1 MLGCASGAIAGLVAI
16 TPACGYVGP
25 MGSIAIGV
33 LAGFV
38 CLWSVSWLKHTIGY
52 DDSLDVFGVHCVGGI
67 LGAMLTGVFASP
79 SLGGQG
85 VYDYVANA
93 TAEYSMSAQLVAQ
106 AWGVGTTIVW
116 SGVVAIISYK
126 LVDLLVGLRVSE
138 EQEREGLDTAEHGE
152 RAYTA

>member
-1 MLGCASGAIAGLVAI
+1 
-16 TPACGYVGP
+16 
-25 MGSIAIGV
+25 
-33 LAGFV
+33 
-38 CLWSVSWLKHTIGY
+38 
-52 DDSLDVFGVHCVGGI
+52 
-67 LGAMLTGVFASP
+67 VFAAP